1 MYRLLIIAF
10 AFSLFA
16 GLHAQDY
23 SSYMMVMVKQ
33 KKALNMAQSELDY
46 QNLASSFERIANAQ
60 TDQWH
65 PLYYAAF
72 CYINMSLRNNDP
84 AQKDNYLDNAQA
96 MIEKALEIYPDES
109 ELYVLQGLLYQAR
122 IQVNVGQRKLEY
134 SVKAN
139 DALMVAKD
147 YNPENPRIYYLM
159 ALNALQSPEIYDT
172 ATETACANLETAKEQ
187 FTDYRPQHVLSPT
200 WGGERNAQ
208 LKAQY
213 CSDQN
218 KML

>member
-1 MYRLLIIAF
+1 MYRILLIAIIF
-10 AFSLFA
+10 NLFS
-16 GLHAQDY
+16 GLQAQDY

-33 KKALNMAQSELDY
+33 KKALNMAQTEQDY

-84 AQKDNYLDNAQA
+84 VQKENYLDNAWA
-96 MIEKALEIYPDES
+96 LIEKALDIYPDES

-122 IQVNVGQRKLEY
+122 IQVNVVQRKREY
-134 SVKAN
+134 SIKAREV
-139 DALMVAKD
+139 LLVAKD

-159 ALNALQSPEIYDT
+159 ALNALQTPEIYD
-172 ATETACANLETAKEQ
+172 APTETACANLETAMEQ
-187 FTDYRPQHVLSPT
+187 FTVYHAQHVLSPT

-208 LKAQY
+208 LQAQY
-213 CSDQN
+213 CSDKN
-218 KML
+218 

>member
-139 DALMVAKD
+139 DALLVAKD

-172 ATETACANLETAKEQ
+172 ATETACANLETAMEQ
-187 FTDYRPQHVLSPT
+187 FTVYRPQHVLSPT

-218 KML
+218 